1 MGISNQFPGRLSS
14 FQGNELKIG
23 NFYLGFALIISGII
37 YYFFYEKKYFFIS
50 IIIFL
55 VIALLIGE
63 RANFLKLFFAS
74 IFFIFFH
81 LLFQKK

>member
-37 YYFFYEKKYFFIS
+37 YYFYEKKYFFIS

-63 RANFLKLFFAS
+63 RANFLKL
-74 IFFIFFH
+74 IFCINIFLFFFH